1 LYNSRPAGGIL
12 ADEMGLGKTV
22 QVVNFIGA
30 LIKYK
35 KAKYFLLT
43 LPKMVLPQWKKEFY
57 KWQSKLCIFDAT
69 QPNVSI
75 SLFLSSNEYAIVLVT
90 YGLLCSRLEDFCPSD
105 FIYDILICDEAT
117 KLKNA
122 PSKVH
127 QTLCKIPS
135 LCRIGLTGTPIQNN
149 LMA

>member
-1 LYNSRPAGGIL
+1 MRWGYVYTILRCYIHLTNLLLYIS
-12 ADEMGLGKTV
+12 LGKTV

-43 LPKMVLPQWKKEFY
+43 LPKMVLPQWKKCFFFLLFFKLKFRFLISYREFY

-90 YGLLCSRLEDFCPSD
+90 YGFN
-105 FIYDILICDEAT
+105 
-117 KLKNA
+117 KLN
-122 PSKVH
+122 VYH
-127 QTLCKIPS
+127 RMINF
-135 LCRIGLTGTPIQNN
+135 NN
-149 LMA
+149 LF